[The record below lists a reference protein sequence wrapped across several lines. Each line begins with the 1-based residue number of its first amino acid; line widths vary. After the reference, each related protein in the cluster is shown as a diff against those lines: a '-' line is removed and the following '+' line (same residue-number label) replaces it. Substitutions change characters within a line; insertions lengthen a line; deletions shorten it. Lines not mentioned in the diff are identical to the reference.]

1 MTADK
6 TVKAEETKKIVKEA
20 AKVQKKSAK
29 VLQATKKKD
38 EVSLSK
44 SKKSETSSPESDKYV
59 AYVSSYT
66 IGNKDTNGIRVYDVD
81 MKKGRMTEKSKINI
95 TNSSYVTISH
105 NQKYLYSI
113 TDFGVE
119 SYKIIEG
126 GNLKQMNTASINGM
140 RGCYLST
147 DYDDKFLFTG
157 GYHDGKITVMRLNKD
172 GSIGEITDEIYHKGL
187 GVVAERNNRPHVSC
201 VKMTRDNKYL
211 CAADLGMDHTNVY
224 QLDNKSGRLKE
235 IDIIRS
241 DEQSAPRHIKISKDG
256 QYIYIVHELKNS
268 IDVYHYYE
276 NNGIP
281 EFERIQTVPTL
292 NDYHANGSASS
303 ALNFSADFKYLISS
317 NAGDNS
323 VVIFNIDQK
332 TGMLGKICCLPISG
346 DYPKDAQ
353 LFPDNRHLVSCNNES
368 NTMTFFT
375 VDLKEGLIVMNGPAI
390 EVPQPNCIIFHKLT
404 EKNNQL

>member
-1 MTADK
+1 MAEKKTLRSESKTK
-6 TVKAEETKKIVKEA
+6 TVKKRAVRSSAA
-20 AKVQKKSAK
+20 AK
-29 VLQATKKKD
+29 
-38 EVSLSK
+38 
-44 SKKSETSSPESDKYV
+44 ESDIKNDDHYV

-66 IGNKDTNGIRVYDVD
+66 IGNKETSGIRVYDVD
-81 MKKGRMTEKSKINI
+81 MQNGRMTEKGKINI

-119 SYKIIEG
+119 SYKIVEG
-126 GNLKQMNTASINGM
+126 GNLEQMNTASINGM

-157 GYHDGKITVMRLNKD
+157 GYHDGKITVMRLHDD

-224 QLDNKSGRLKE
+224 KLDHKSGRLKE

-276 NNGIP
+276 KNDIP
-281 EFERIQTVPTL
+281 EFECIQTVPTL
-292 NDYHANGSASS
+292 NDYHAKGSASS
-303 ALNFSADFKYLISS
+303 ALNFSADFRYLISS

-323 VVIFNIDQK
+323 VVIFSIDQK
-332 TGMLGKICCLPISG
+332 TGLLSKICCLPISG

-353 LFPDNRHLVSCNNES
+353 LFPDNRHMVSCNNES

-375 VDLKEGLIVMNGPAI
+375 VDLDKGLIVMNGPAI
-390 EVPQPNCIIFHKLT
+390 PVPQPNCIIFHKLT
-404 EKNNQL
+404 EANNQI

>member
-1 MTADK
+1 
-6 TVKAEETKKIVKEA
+6 
-20 AKVQKKSAK
+20 
-29 VLQATKKKD
+29 
-38 EVSLSK
+38 
-44 SKKSETSSPESDKYV
+44 
-59 AYVSSYT
+59 
-66 IGNKDTNGIRVYDVD
+66 
-81 MKKGRMTEKSKINI
+81 
-95 TNSSYVTISH
+95 
-105 NQKYLYSI
+105 
-113 TDFGVE
+113 
-119 SYKIIEG
+119 
-126 GNLKQMNTASINGM
+126 
-140 RGCYLST
+140 
-147 DYDDKFLFTG
+147 
-157 GYHDGKITVMRLNKD
+157 
-172 GSIGEITDEIYHKGL
+172 
-187 GVVAERNNRPHVSC
+187 
-201 VKMTRDNKYL
+201 MTRDNKYL

-224 QLDNKSGRLKE
+224 QLDHKSGRLKE

>member
-1 MTADK
+1 MA
-6 TVKAEETKKIVKEA
+6 AEKE
-20 AKVQKKSAK
+20 
-29 VLQATKKKD
+29 
-38 EVSLSK
+38 
-44 SKKSETSSPESDKYV
+44 KYV

-66 IGNKDTNGIRVYDVD
+66 MGNKETNGIRIYDVD
-81 MKKGRMTEKSKINI
+81 MKNGRMTEKSKIDI

-105 NQKYLYSI
+105 NQRYLYSI

-119 SYKIIEG
+119 AYRIVEG
-126 GNLKQMNTASINGM
+126 GELEQVNTASINGM

-147 DYDDKFLFTG
+147 DYEDRFLFTG
-157 GYHDGKITVMRLNKD
+157 GYHDGKITVMRLHDD

-187 GVVAERNNRPHVSC
+187 GVVAERNFRPHISC

-211 CAADLGMDHTNVY
+211 LAADLGMDHTNVY
-224 QLDNKSGRLKE
+224 MLDHKSGRLKE

-241 DEQSAPRHIKISKDG
+241 DEESAPRHIKISKDG
-256 QYIYIVHELKNS
+256 RFVYIVHELKNS

-276 NNGIP
+276 TNGLP

-292 NDYHANGSASS
+292 NDYHATGSAAS
-303 ALNFSADFKYLISS
+303 ALNFSQDFRYLISS

-323 VVIFNIDQK
+323 VVIFSIDQDN
-332 TGMLGKICCLPISG
+332 GQLSKICCLPISG

-375 VDLKEGLIVMNGPAI
+375 VDMKAGLIVMNGPAI
-390 EVPQPNCIIFHKLT
+390 DVPQPNCVIFHKLT
-404 EKNNQL
+404 QENDQI